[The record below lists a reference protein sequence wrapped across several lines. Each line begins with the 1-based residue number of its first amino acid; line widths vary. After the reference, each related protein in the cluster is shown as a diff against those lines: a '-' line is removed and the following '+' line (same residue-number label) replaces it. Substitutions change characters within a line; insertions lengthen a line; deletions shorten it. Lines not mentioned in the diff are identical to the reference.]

1 MGRGIDVQSG
11 ESPFPS
17 GTPGHSS
24 RGGIRDTLAAEEWPA
39 DDFPWEQTLIGVSV
53 AILIAI
59 ALLYLRRRFR
69 PKPPETIEQRARRRL
84 AELAAHASPDPRAF
98 HAELADILLRYMEA
112 GLGLPST
119 RLTSPEIVRA
129 FRRNGQM
136 SGEWRER
143 LEQLLAECDRAKFAP
158 VFDADW
164 DPAATAARGKLI
176 LDALAVQ
183 VAAAPRLASPWEGWS
198 DAAI

>member
-1 MGRGIDVQSG
+1 MQSG

-39 DDFPWEQTLIGVSV
+39 DDFPWEADADRCIGGDPDRHRV
-53 AILIAI
+53 ALSCAGDSG
-59 ALLYLRRRFR
+59 
-69 PKPPETIEQRARRRL
+69 PKPAETIEQRARRRL